1 MLYVAGGGTERE
13 AETKA
18 EAGDDDDDDVV
29 VLVWAVYKQWLA
41 VIIGGSYDRDADK
54 IRLLDRYCRYCSV
67 SRRIQS
73 ILTCIPRN

>member
-1 MLYVAGGGTERE
+1 MVLYVAGDGTERE
-13 AETKA
+13 AET
-18 EAGDDDDDDVV
+18 GDDDVV